1 MSDQVPQNDT
11 NQPSDSARVKLP
23 DRKPII
29 TYALIGL
36 TVVVFIAQ
44 SLTETF
50 TGNDLLFVYGGKIT
64 QLIEAGQFW
73 RLITPILLHGSIL
86 HIALNMYALY
96 ILGLRLEKY
105 YGHGR
110 FLLLY
115 LLSGFAGNVLSFV
128 LTPSPSLGA
137 STAIF
142 GLFSAEGMFIYQ
154 NRRLFGSAR
163 TRQAMINL
171 GVILLINLAYG
182 FAPGSNIDNMGHL
195 GGLLGG
201 VFFAWKGGPILR
213 VTGQSP
219 FYDIVDTRSTKE
231 ILTASLVVL
240 AGFIIIALI
249 PFISG

>member
-1 MSDQVPQNDT
+1 MSDQAPRPDSS
-11 NQPSDSARVKLP
+11 QPRDSARVNIP
-23 DRKPII
+23 TRQPVV

-36 TVVVFIAQ
+36 TVVVFILQ
-44 SLTETF
+44 SLVETF
-50 TGNDLLFVYGGKIT
+50 TGTDLLFVYGGKINP
-64 QLIEAGQFW
+64 LIEAGQFW

-96 ILGLRLEKY
+96 ILGRRMERF

-128 LTPSPSLGA
+128 LTSSPSLGA

-142 GLFSAEGMFIYQ
+142 GLFSAEGIFIIQ
-154 NRRLFGSAR
+154 NRKLFGSAR
-163 TRQAMINL
+163 TRQALTNL
-171 GVILLINLAYG
+171 GIILIINLAYG
-182 FAPGSNIDNMGHL
+182 FAPGSNIDIMGHL

-213 VTGQSP
+213 VAGQPP
-219 FYDIVDTRSTKE
+219 FYDMVDTRKNKDV
-231 ILTASLVVL
+231 LTASLFVL
-240 AGFIIIALI
+240 VGFIIIALI
-249 PFISG
+249 PFITG